1 MRPSSF
7 GILAE
12 SCAVVTEAAE
22 AVLVLLAAG
31 GVLAVAA
38 ESPARVVD
46 VSVLLSPF
54 AEQA

>member
-1 MRPSSF
+1 VTDV
-7 GILAE
+7 AE
-12 SCAVVTEAAE
+12 D
-22 AVLVLLAAG
+22 VLVLLGPG